1 MMTLGEKLALFQ
13 WVSLRDYRINFGL
26 IGGRVVLVFG
36 GARPRG
42 SVVVDRLDAVVDEQ
56 EGVTDDGRTLAI
68 GALGI
73 ASIAEHLA
81 SIDTYARS
89 GRLLHERLCQLL
101 AGGAFAPEMIAATIR
116 AALGLPSPGGDCG
129 YYIAAANRQMASWS
143 TDAVDVTVKRPMVS
157 ADAQ

>member
-13 WVSLRDYRINFGL
+13 WVSLRGHRLHFGL

-36 GARPRG
+36 GTRPHG
-42 SVVVDRLDAVVDEQ
+42 SVVVERLDAVVHEA

-73 ASIAEHLA
+73 ALIAEHLA
-81 SIDTYARS
+81 SIETYASSPR
-89 GRLLHERLCQLL
+89 RLHERLCRLL
-101 AGGAFAPEMIAATIR
+101 SGSAFAPEMMRATIR

-129 YYIAAANRQMASWS
+129 YYIEAANRQLASWS
-143 TDAVDVTVKRPMVS
+143 TDTVDVMVKRPMVS
-157 ADAQ
+157 ADN